1 MALYKDFAMSARD
14 ESDSEVES
22 DVANE
27 NVTKPEHARRAFTR
41 PFVHLVK
48 RRIAVPS
55 KARHEK
61 LKKAGRVH
69 DLCFTKN
76 HTSAEMERLV
86 RTNFPSLVGQDLS
99 R

>member
-1 MALYKDFAMSARD
+1 MVLYKDFAMSARD

-27 NVTKPEHARRAFTR
+27 NVTKPEQFTR

-61 LKKAGRVH
+61 LKNAGRVH

>member
-1 MALYKDFAMSARD
+1 MSARD

-61 LKKAGRVH
+61 LKKAGGVH
-69 DLCFTKN
+69 DLCFKKKPHQWGHGKTGSN
-76 HTSAEMERLV
+76 
-86 RTNFPSLVGQDLS
+86 
-99 R
+99 

>member
-1 MALYKDFAMSARD
+1 MSARD
-14 ESDSEVES
+14 ESDSEVEI

-27 NVTKPEHARRAFTR
+27 NVTKPEHAGRAFTR

-48 RRIAVPS
+48 RQIALPS

-69 DLCFTKN
+69 DLCFTKK

-86 RTNFPSLVGQDLS
+86 RTNFPSLVGWDLS

>member
-1 MALYKDFAMSARD
+1 MSCRLRSVTVILVLYKDFAMSARD

-48 RRIAVPS
+48 RRIAVLS
-55 KARHEK
+55 KGRHEK

-69 DLCFTKN
+69 DL
-76 HTSAEMERLV
+76 
-86 RTNFPSLVGQDLS
+86 
-99 R
+99 

>member
-1 MALYKDFAMSARD
+1 MSARD
-14 ESDSEVES
+14 ERDSEVES

-27 NVTKPEHARRAFTR
+27 NVTKPEHARRAFTS

-61 LKKAGRVH
+61 LKKAEYMTCA
-69 DLCFTKN
+69 LQKT
-76 HTSAEMERLV
+76 TPV
-86 RTNFPSLVGQDLS
+86 RRWKDWFELIFHPWSDRTTPGKGL
-99 R
+99 

>member
-1 MALYKDFAMSARD
+1 MSARD
-14 ESDSEVES
+14 ESDSEVQS

-27 NVTKPEHARRAFTR
+27 NVSKTEHAQRAFTR

-48 RRIAVPS
+48 RRIAEPS
-55 KARHEK
+55 KARHER
-61 LKKAGRVH
+61 LKKVGRVH

-86 RTNFPSLVGQDLS
+86 RTNFPSLVGRDLS

>member
-1 MALYKDFAMSARD
+1 MSARD
-14 ESDSEVES
+14 ESDSEVEI
-22 DVANE
+22 DAANE
-27 NVTKPEHARRAFTR
+27 NVTKPEHAGRAFTR

-48 RRIAVPS
+48 RRIALPS

-76 HTSAEMERLV
+76 TPVRRWKDWFELIFHPWSDGTSLGKG
-86 RTNFPSLVGQDLS
+86 L
-99 R
+99 

>member
-1 MALYKDFAMSARD
+1 MVLYKDFAMSARD
-14 ESDSEVES
+14 ESDSEVEI
-22 DVANE
+22 DVA
-27 NVTKPEHARRAFTR
+27 KPEHAGRAFTR

-48 RRIAVPS
+48 RQIALPS

-86 RTNFPSLVGQDLS
+86 RTNFPSLVGWDLS